1 MLVFYIAICAK
12 ISVIKGYGGENM
24 NNLGVSYMK
33 WKGGLTLN
41 KATKQRG
48 GIRKEILTI
57 YALKERGM
65 RGLVVVTIVVKLDPI
80 WQVNLGN
87 HIFREWFRSDC

>member
-1 MLVFYIAICAK
+1 
-12 ISVIKGYGGENM
+12 
-24 NNLGVSYMK
+24 MK
-33 WKGGLTLN
+33 RRVNTQQGN
-41 KATKQRG
+41 KATR

-80 WQVNLGN
+80 
-87 HIFREWFRSDC
+87 